1 MNARPTTAE
10 VLYGSSSAPREGAV
24 SAPLAPA
31 RKVTADVLYPSV
43 APPEQESATQ
53 EQAPAEEVRQP
64 AEQVLFGDPE
74 VLAKTYESSISSALD
89 QFEQTPAERSELL
102 RDSAVL
108 FNELGMPPGEA
119 SGFMSMFAAA
129 MGESEITDAQIDA
142 WNASLPA
149 DLISRYGQAD
159 YQARLRKVRAFTKS
173 VPGLNDS
180 LQVSGLGSHPKVVG
194 ALMERAHSLRPRK
207 SK

>member
-1 MNARPTTAE
+1 MNAARPTTAD
-10 VLYGSSSAPREGAV
+10 VLYGSSAPRGADT
-24 SAPLAPA
+24 APLTQA
-31 RKVTADVLYPSV
+31 RKATADILFPSV
-43 APPEQESATQ
+43 APPVQESPTPNQ
-53 EQAPAEEVRQP
+53 RPPEDLREPS
-64 AEQVLFGDPE
+64 EQVLFGDPE
-74 VLAKTYESSISSALD
+74 VLAKTYETSISGALD
-89 QFEQTPAERSELL
+89 QFEQTPEERAELL

-119 SGFMSMFAAA
+119 SGFMAMFAAA
-129 MGESEITDAQIDA
+129 MGESEITDAQIDV

-159 YQARLRKVRAFTKS
+159 YEARLRKVRAFTKS

-194 ALMERAHSLRPRK
+194 ALMERAHNLPPRR